1 MVRSWKGLRKVHG
14 MEGKKGKFKAGRW
27 VVYRQFSFAT
37 RFPGSVPLCSRVL
50 SFSISA
56 RYYVSQCPCLPPSV
70 FNLLPLNRLPIISFL
85 FSLFSFSC
93 VSPFPRTLF
102 SIQPSFSF
110 SWSPLVTFSRSPV
123 LVIPYSITKKP
134 AKQLLVVLKIW
145 LYLSNRTFLVTTA
158 KSKFHLSRHV
168 YTYRSK
174 LVVART

>member
-14 MEGKKGKFKAGRW
+14 MEGKKGEFKAGRW

-37 RFPGSVPLCSRVL
+37 RFPGSLFLFVPE
-50 SFSISA
+50 SFPSS
-56 RYYVSQCPCLPPSV
+56 CLLVIMFPSV
-70 FNLLPLNRLPIISFL
+70 PVSRLPSSICCQFPASPL
-85 FSLFSFSC
+85 SVFSFSC

-102 SIQPSFSF
+102 PIQPSFSF

-123 LVIPYSITKKP
+123 LVIPYSTTKKR
-134 AKQLLVVLKIW
+134 AKQLLLVLKIW
-145 LYLSNRTFLVTTA
+145 LYLSNRIFLVTTA

-174 LVVART
+174 LVVARI